1 MRDSF
6 RAILAENKRLL
17 RDISVLGEQ
26 LRTAH
31 ANVGQLQEANASL
44 KRECARLAIE
54 RDDARRRWRETAVTQ
69 AQTHAKYYVLG
80 TRQASLHRLL
90 DDVLPIAAQKAMET
104 AAKGDHERRCK
115 FENCHVIWVLGANSV
130 EQKLERF
137 KDLMRDMGPRRPLS
151 RRAQDA
157 LQDAA
162 AQRNAHAHPARAA
175 LEFLLSCLRRGT
187 GMNEL
192 CDVVEGLLDN
202 ADDLATS
209 TASLDVLID
218 CLPARVASCIPISAE
233 DAESANGTAHRVTD
247 LGWIPPSLRSLDGER
262 LLRLVD
268 TAPDADLTSAASADR
283 DQCAPSTDQ
292 LGDIPM
298 VTMPDFEPQRPGRR
312 AKSSDRWD
320 RHPDGTWARLTL
332 RS

>member
-1 MRDSF
+1 
-6 RAILAENKRLL
+6 
-17 RDISVLGEQ
+17 
-26 LRTAH
+26 
-31 ANVGQLQEANASL
+31 
-44 KRECARLAIE
+44 
-54 RDDARRRWRETAVTQ
+54 
-69 AQTHAKYYVLG
+69 
-80 TRQASLHRLL
+80 
-90 DDVLPIAAQKAMET
+90 
-104 AAKGDHERRCK
+104 
-115 FENCHVIWVLGANSV
+115 
-130 EQKLERF
+130 
-137 KDLMRDMGPRRPLS
+137 MRDMGPRRPLS

-162 AQRNAHAHPARAA
+162 AQRNAHAHPGLSHVIRTLADCCVVTGAPAARAA

-209 TASLDVLID
+209 TASLDVLIS
-218 CLPARVASCIPISAE
+218 CLPARVASCIPVSAD
-233 DAESANGTAHRVTD
+233 DAESANVTAHRVTD

-268 TAPDADLTSAASADR
+268 TAPDADLTSAGEYPYPQSPRIFQLTELPASADR

-298 VTMPDFEPQRPGRR
+298 VTMPDSEPQRPGRR

-320 RHPDGTWARLTL
+320 RHPDGTWAGLML